1 MPERLLAVPARPA
14 PGPVGASVALAVL
27 LTGCASLSPEAA
39 LDAPAARAQAQ
50 HGAPP
55 QLWRSADEARAARE
69 RARSLLAA
77 GPLQAD
83 EALRVAWW
91 QNPALQARLGQAW
104 LVQQAALRSGQPPNP
119 RLAIERLVQG
129 GGITWTRTGTVPL
142 LDWLLWPLRQ
152 GAARSQQQV
161 LQLRTAQDLLAD
173 GFAIRAQWV
182 RAVAALQLAQAQER
196 IQDSA
201 EAAAE
206 LAWRMHAAGNFSLLQ
221 RSREEAGALQA
232 RMRHTQAKLA
242 AATEREALVRALGL
256 DDELA
261 ALLTLPAQL
270 PSVPSARPELPDAPP
285 PDRLDVA
292 MAQAE
297 LAQAQSQQRASLLG
311 PLDLE
316 ASALRER
323 AGDGARSRG
332 AALDITLPLPGTGS
346 AARNE
351 NNAALLA
358 ARAQLDSAQRQA
370 QSQWRERVA
379 AWRAAHDL
387 ALAARDELLPLSK
400 RIAEENLLRY
410 NGMLIG
416 PFELMADARAQAAAV
431 VLAVETQRELWLA
444 DNALQ
449 AARAGASVFTMRS
462 PWNLPPSGSTAEG
475 H

>member
-1 MPERLLAVPARPA
+1 MPHRCFTTPGRRAPTVVLAAA
-14 PGPVGASVALAVL
+14 AWLS
-27 LTGCASLSPEAA
+27 GCASLSPEAA

-50 HGAPP
+50 HGAAP
-55 QLWRSADEARAARE
+55 QLWRDAEQARAARE

-83 EALRVAWW
+83 DALRVAWL

-104 LVQQAALRSGQPPNP
+104 AAQQAALRSGQPPNP

-129 GGITWTRTGTVPL
+129 GDATWTRTLSVPL

-152 GAARSQQQV
+152 GAARSQQQA

-173 GFAIRAQWV
+173 GFAIRAQWL
-182 RAVAALQLAQAQER
+182 RAVAALQLAEVQER

-232 RMRHTQAKLA
+232 RMRHTQVKQA
-242 AATEREALVRALGL
+242 AAAEREALVRVLGL

-261 ALLTLPAQL
+261 AGLVLPTQLPA
-270 PSVPSARPELPDAPP
+270 VPSARPDLPDTAPP
-285 PDRLDVA
+285 ERLDLA
-292 MAQAE
+292 LAQAE
-297 LAQAQSQQRASLLG
+297 LDQVLARLRADVLA
-311 PLDLE
+311 PLDVD
-316 ASALRER
+316 ASGIRER
-323 AGDGARSRG
+323 AGDGTRRRG
-332 AALDITLPLPGTGS
+332 LALDINLPLPDTGG
-346 AARNE
+346 ATRNQS
-351 NNAALLA
+351 NAALLA
-358 ARAQLDSAQRQA
+358 AQAQAQAVQRQA

-387 ALAARDELLPLSK
+387 ALAARDELLPLS
-400 RIAEENLLRY
+400 RRMSDENLLRY

-416 PFELMADARAQAAAV
+416 PFELMANAREQAAAV
-431 VLAVETQRELWLA
+431 LLALETQRELWLA

-449 AARAGASVFTMRS
+449 AARAGASVEAPRGVLT
-462 PWNLPPSGSTAEG
+462 LPPSGTNTEG